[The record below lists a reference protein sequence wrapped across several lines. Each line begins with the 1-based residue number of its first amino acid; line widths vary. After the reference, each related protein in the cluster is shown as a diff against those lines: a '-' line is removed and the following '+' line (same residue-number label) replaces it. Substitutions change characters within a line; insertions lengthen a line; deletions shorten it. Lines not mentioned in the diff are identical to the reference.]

1 METWGRRVKI
11 DPFKSLHDVCGPK
24 VPAPHSFSKESNI
37 SICGWLVV
45 LNLWLTTRRV
55 ALAASEERHAKS
67 AAFFLGFL
75 DRQRREGKGTS
86 NEGLYLGQGVS
97 KTVKVSRLQYIKES
111 EHRRDYNI
119 YNICSV
125 SFTREKLLL
134 DLSVWSPKLESLT

>member
-1 METWGRRVKI
+1 METWGKEGKI

-37 SICGWLVV
+37 SIYGWLVV

-55 ALAASEERHAKS
+55 ALAASEERDAKS

-97 KTVKVSRLQYIKES
+97 KTVKVSRLQYIKANTE
-111 EHRRDYNI
+111 EITTFII
-119 YNICSV
+119 YVQCHLRGRSYYWTYLFGFPDSNH
-125 SFTREKLLL
+125 
-134 DLSVWSPKLESLT
+134 